1 VRIHALPFS
10 FYPLPWCLVPLP
22 ETILVRYTEEEA
34 EYLSVRPVVRQ
45 TFRLQELID
54 MVLSVTGKDLARI
67 QHILRTGTVVFHF
80 YRYRWQGFEADA
92 AELAAALASF
102 PDDDPARAF
111 RAEECTAALL
121 ESGGQPPRHSVE
133 LSREAAARKRWFRSR
148 SFWDSLLAL
157 GQARAPVYQGYSYL
171 RRADLYQQ
179 AVSAEQIAALAGEA
193 ARLAPREL
201 RAGLRQLPEMSRIV
215 FICPRRAA

>member
-1 VRIHALPFS
+1 MLCLFS
-10 FYPLPWCLVPLP
+10 FCPLPWCLVPLP
-22 ETILVRYTEEEA
+22 ETIPVRYTEEEA

-45 TFRLQELID
+45 TFRLPELID
-54 MVLSVTGKDLARI
+54 MVLCVTGKDLARI

-92 AELAAALASF
+92 AELAAALACF

-111 RAEECTAALL
+111 RAEECTAVLL
-121 ESGGQPPRHSVE
+121 ESGGQPPRHSLG
-133 LSREAAARKRWFRSR
+133 LSRKAAARKRWFRSR

-157 GQARAPVYQGYSYL
+157 GQARAPAYQGYSYL

-179 AVSAEQIAALAGEA
+179 AISAEQIAALAGEA
-193 ARLAPREL
+193 AHLAPREL

>member
-1 VRIHALPFS
+1 M
-10 FYPLPWCLVPLP
+10 PLP
-22 ETILVRYTEEEA
+22 ETIPVRYTEEEA

-45 TFRLQELID
+45 TFHLQELID
-54 MVLSVTGKDLARI
+54 MVLCVTGKDLARI

-92 AELAAALASF
+92 EELAVALAHF

-111 RAEECTAALL
+111 RPEECMAVLL
-121 ESGGQPPRHSVE
+121 ESGGQPPRHSLQ
-133 LSREAAARKRWFRSR
+133 LSREAAACKRWFRSR

-157 GQARAPVYQGYSYL
+157 GQGRAPTYQGYSYL

-179 AVSAEQIAALAGEA
+179 AISAEQIAALAAEA
-193 ARLAPREL
+193 TRLAPREL
-201 RAGLRQLPEMSRIV
+201 RARLRQLPEMTRIV
-215 FICPRRAA
+215 FICPRRVT